1 MTERLDPE
9 IKRLRRLSPGDL
21 ADEAFILKT
30 RIDAIKEEAVRRG
43 LKTAEGQAGRI
54 TLSPPGTQE
63 RSDRAL
69 LLQVLGIA
77 ESEFITR
84 FCRQVKT
91 DWRLTINPRR
101 VFRAVA

>member
-54 TLSPPGTQE
+54 TLSRLAH
-63 RSDRAL
+63 RSAATARSCCRSSAL
-69 LLQVLGIA
+69 PKANSSPASAARSKPTGA
-77 ESEFITR
+77 
-84 FCRQVKT
+84 
-91 DWRLTINPRR
+91 
-101 VFRAVA
+101 